1 MKGKIWRIEGFEVKW
16 LQFLEGENAKLKP
29 LLAAAMFDIA
39 VLKGPTLNKR
49 PRRTHSGLRSDMLER
64 RSG

>member
-29 LLAAAMFDIA
+29 LLAEAMFDIA
-39 VLKGPTLNKR
+39 VLKGPT
-49 PRRTHSGLRSDMLER
+49 
-64 RSG
+64 